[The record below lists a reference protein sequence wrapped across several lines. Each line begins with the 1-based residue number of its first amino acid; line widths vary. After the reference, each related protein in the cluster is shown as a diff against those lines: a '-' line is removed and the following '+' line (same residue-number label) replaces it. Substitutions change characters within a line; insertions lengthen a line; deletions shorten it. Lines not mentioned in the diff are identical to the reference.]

1 MEGNDSITHTEKFK
15 KWENPSRARDSHIAI
30 LAYPDKNQP
39 YIDFLRPF
47 VSPQNYFML
56 CVTNERLKRRSEN
69 VLRAPQD
76 RLKKQGTQAVATSH
90 NRTINNKLNLH
101 YLLYLFQLRR
111 KKKSNLVQNVFLYS
125 QILRRAE

>member
-1 MEGNDSITHTEKFK
+1 MKHSG
-15 KWENPSRARDSHIAI
+15 ARDSHIAI
-30 LAYPDKNQP
+30 LAYPDKNPP
-39 YIDFLRPF
+39 YIDLLHPF

-90 NRTINNKLNLH
+90 NITINNKLNLH

-111 KKKSNLVQNVFLYS
+111 KKN
-125 QILRRAE
+125 QI